1 MVKKNNFIA
10 SKDFY
15 YKVLKIA
22 IPIMIQNGI
31 TNLVGM
37 LDNIMVGQV
46 GTNQM
51 SGVAIINQMMFVFY
65 LMIFGGLAGIGIFT
79 AQYVGRGDDEGIR
92 ITVRMKIVM
101 ALVLSITG
109 LVFFYTKG
117 VDVASL
123 WLTKTADKASMVET
137 LHAAKVYLFTLCISL
152 IPFAIGQV
160 YSGTLR
166 ECGETLTPM
175 KAGIV
180 AIFVNLIGNYLLI
193 YGKFGL
199 PELGV
204 VGAATATVISR
215 CVEVIYVV
223 LWVSRNKAKY
233 SFIKGL
239 YSKFHI
245 PLDIAK
251 RILLK
256 AWPLLLN
263 ETLWSLGNTVLSQQ
277 YSKLGFSVVAAFN
290 IHSTL
295 ANVCNIGFIALGD
308 AIAIILGQEL
318 GSGKLEKARDDA
330 NKMIIFSVEVSILMG
345 LIMFSLSGIFPML
358 YKTEAQIK
366 EMASALIKIGAIF
379 MPVYAFE
386 NASYFTIRSGGKTF
400 ITFLFDAG
408 FVWVCSL
415 PLAFVITHFSGFD
428 IITTFIIVQSAEFI
442 KCLVAFLMVKSGM
455 WIHDLTQEV

>member
-1 MVKKNNFIA
+1 MFKKNNFIA

-137 LHAAKVYLFTLCISL
+137 LHAAKIYLFTLCISL

-199 PELGV
+199 PKLGV

-251 RILLK
+251 RI
-256 AWPLLLN
+256 
-263 ETLWSLGNTVLSQQ
+263 
-277 YSKLGFSVVAAFN
+277 KLGFSVVAAFN

-318 GSGKLEKARDDA
+318 GSGKLNKARSDA

-345 LIMFSLSGIFPML
+345 LIMFSLSEIFPML
-358 YKTEAQIK
+358 YKTEPQIK

-415 PLAFVITHFSGFD
+415 PLAFVITHFTSFD
-428 IITTFIIVQSAEFI
+428 IITTFIIVQLADLI